1 MTRIHTFK
9 CKICGREMDVKL
21 PLLILQVIE
30 MFGKHMPIKALITY
44 MAKCKR
50 CHEMRDYNETQI
62 DEDTEE
68 VTVDQFNALM
78 QRGVPVMKQIV
89 PMPGEGGGEPE
100 EEDEEQPSKIGF
112 RPEND

>member
-1 MTRIHTFK
+1 
-9 CKICGREMDVKL
+9 MDVKL